1 MDFESDFEVPYS
13 DDASR
18 LAKQERSS
26 MKRKLPKRS
35 GIAALVL
42 LAGALGVLAWR
53 PAASGAAGIRLGTV
67 SPSYPKHTGTLPAEN
82 PSPVRGR
89 RFSNPAD

>member
-42 LAGALGVLAWR
+42 LAGAKQLPT
-53 PAASGAAGIRLGTV
+53 PARFRQR
-67 SPSYPKHTGTLPAEN
+67 N
-82 PSPVRGR
+82 PSPVRR
-89 RFSNPAD
+89 RRL